1 MIEVGRYHN
10 IPRERRFCP
19 LCKSNQ
25 VENENNFFFQ
35 CNRYTLQW
43 QNFLN
48 RINEIIPDIERKST
62 YESLNLLM
70 NSNDCSVTKIVIKF
84 ISTCINIRNT
94 LSISNKRNVSK
105 KNIRVLLALFCY

>member
-1 MIEVGRYHN
+1 MIEVGRYDN

-25 VENENNFFFQ
+25 VENENNFLFQ

-48 RINEIIPDIERKST
+48 RINEIIPDIKRKST

-70 NSNDCSVTKIVIKF
+70 NSNDCSLTKIVIKF
-84 ISTCINIRNT
+84 ISTFINIRNT